1 MGKVRIELSLQSQLD
16 LEGLG
21 RPEID
26 DFRYFLRARIL
37 AAFLILFLTTFIDF
51 CDFRVPFGAHLA
63 SKSHPGGGELAVRFR
78 IRFWG
83 LSRPHF
89 ELILDRFWEVF

>member
-21 RPEID
+21 RPEIE

-37 AAFLILFLTTFIDF
+37 AAFLMLFLATFIDF
-51 CDFRVPFGAHLA
+51 
-63 SKSHPGGGELAVRFR
+63 
-78 IRFWG
+78 
-83 LSRPHF
+83 
-89 ELILDRFWEVF
+89 

>member
-26 DFRYFLRARIL
+26 NFCYFLRARIL
-37 AAFLILFLTTFIDF
+37 AAFLMLFLATFIVF
-51 CDFRVPFGAHLA
+51 FYDFRLPFRAHLA
-63 SKSHPGGGELAVRFR
+63 SNSHTGGGEVAVRFR
-78 IRFWG
+78 IRFQG
-83 LSRPHF
+83 GGQASF
-89 ELILDRFWEVF
+89 

>member
-1 MGKVRIELSLQSQLD
+1 MVLLYNFGWLLAPLGALQVSFWRHLRHVLETFSRFVGKVRIELSLQSQLD

-37 AAFLILFLTTFIDF
+37 AAFLMLFLTTFIDF
-51 CDFRVPFGAHLA
+51 
-63 SKSHPGGGELAVRFR
+63 
-78 IRFWG
+78 
-83 LSRPHF
+83 
-89 ELILDRFWEVF
+89 

>member
-26 DFRYFLRARIL
+26 NFRYFLRARIL

-51 CDFRVPFGAHLA
+51 FCDFRVPFGAHLA
-63 SKSHPGGGELAVRFR
+63 SKSHPGVGKLAVRFH
-78 IRFWG
+78 IRFQEGRSG
-83 LSRPHF
+83 LIRVHF
-89 ELILDRFWEVF
+89 